1 MNRKNYQAP
10 SIRVV
15 ELHSPQHLL
24 GSNPGGGGPAQAPRY
39 VYDNFDEGE

>member
-15 ELHSPQHLL
+15 ELHSPQRLL
-24 GSNPGGGGPAQAPRY
+24 AGSNHGSGGPAQAPRY
-39 VYDNFDEGE
+39 VYDNFDE

>member
-10 SIRVV
+10 SIRVI
-15 ELHSPQHLL
+15 ELLSSQLL
-24 GSNPGGGGPAQAPRY
+24 NGSSDGPAQAPRY

>member
-15 ELHSPQHLL
+15 ELHSSQLL
-24 GSNPGGGGPAQAPRY
+24 NESSDGPVQAPRY
-39 VYDNFDEGE
+39 VYDNFDEEE